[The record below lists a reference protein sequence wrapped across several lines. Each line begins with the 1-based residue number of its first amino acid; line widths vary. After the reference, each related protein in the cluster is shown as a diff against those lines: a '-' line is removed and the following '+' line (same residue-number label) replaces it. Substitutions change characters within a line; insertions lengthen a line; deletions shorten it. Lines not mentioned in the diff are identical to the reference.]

1 MKCWRTL
8 GKQCAVIALWIA
20 LWALL
25 AAAVR
30 QPLLLPDPAAVLA
43 RLFALAQQ
51 AAFWQIV
58 LFSGKYDPYRLDLIL
73 SRNYIGDHRTY
84 GKCVIFLR
92 TDRLNNTVVA
102 PAFKRGR

>member
-51 AAFWQIV
+51 AAFW
-58 LFSGKYDPYRLDLIL
+58 
-73 SRNYIGDHRTY
+73 
-84 GKCVIFLR
+84 
-92 TDRLNNTVVA
+92 
-102 PAFKRGR
+102 

>member
-30 QPLLLPDPAAVLA
+30 QPLLLPDPAAVPEL
-43 RLFALAQQ
+43 
-51 AAFWQIV
+51 
-58 LFSGKYDPYRLDLIL
+58 Y
-73 SRNYIGDHRTY
+73 
-84 GKCVIFLR
+84 
-92 TDRLNNTVVA
+92 A
-102 PAFKRGR
+102 PAMSRAILLLSQAKSLHDQLEAVYKPYMDFKSLDVFTRSHIDSNIDRALSQAGAKP